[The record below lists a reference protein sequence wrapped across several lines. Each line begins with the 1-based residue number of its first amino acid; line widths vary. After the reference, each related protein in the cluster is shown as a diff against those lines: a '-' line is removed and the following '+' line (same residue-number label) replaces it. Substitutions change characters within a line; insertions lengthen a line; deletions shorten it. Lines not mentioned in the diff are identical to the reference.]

1 MRSLVL
7 FSVLAMVLAG
17 CSSSD
22 SGNETRRNASA
33 SPPRSGAAAPPLP
46 AAAAQASVQ
55 RAFAT
60 RAPALPHR
68 TAGGGFA
75 LAPDRG
81 DLVAYPSKAPILHE
95 GAYTWHRADL
105 SEAHAIAAIVG
116 GHLSVTAP
124 SGEKLDFRYERHVEH
139 ASGDWTW
146 VGRSA
151 HGAASDEAII
161 TFGEHAAF
169 GRISQP
175 GKLPLRLTIRDGKAW
190 LVETDPTKVAMIDSP
205 ATKPTGPDYLLP
217 TAAAP
222 AATSAPATSFALDA
236 APMADGAPTVVD
248 VVLGYTNG
256 FAADLGGSSQAV
268 TRLNFMMEVT
278 NNGYINSQIS
288 ARVRLVGTVQVNYP
302 DNTDNGDT
310 LEKLTGTRTVPVD
323 PAFNGLRAAR
333 DQYGADL
340 VSLVRKFTRPE
351 NNGCG
356 IAWLNG
362 GGQRGVTA
370 GNAGNGY
377 SVVSDGRSPG
387 TGGTTYFCSDDTLAH
402 EMGHNMGAQH
412 DRDTANSSGTLQ
424 YGAFAYSFGY
434 KQGGAAGFH
443 TIMAYGDEGQR
454 GYLVFSNPRISFCGG
469 QLCGLADSAD
479 NARTLN
485 QTIPIVAQFRATKT
499 YARNDFDGDG
509 KSDVYW
515 RNVASGAN
523 DLWFMNGAS
532 MNSATTVHREPNLS
546 WSVVGSGDFN
556 GDGRP
561 DVLWRNLSTGQV
573 YVHLMEGTQILPSSG
588 FSITVP
594 DLNWKIVALGDFN
607 GDLRTDIYWRNTAN
621 GTNDVWL
628 MNGVMPQ
635 RVATVHREP
644 DLNWTVVGSGDF
656 NGDGFADIF
665 WRNKASGQNYI
676 HLMSGTTILASSGGA
691 PTVADQGF
699 QVAAIADFNADG
711 KSDVYW
717 RSSTTG
723 QCYLWTMA
731 GTAPNA
737 VNLVHTEPDQAWR
750 IVNSGDYNGDGKAD
764 IFWRNTSTGQNYIHL
779 MNGPL
784 VLPGSGSG
792 YPVPDQ
798 NWKVTGF

>member
-1 MRSLVL
+1 MRPLVL

-22 SGNETRRNASA
+22 SGNEARRNASA
-33 SPPRSGAAAPPLP
+33 PQPLSGVAAPGL
-46 AAAAQASVQ
+46 AAAQASVQ
-55 RAFAT
+55 RARSMRT
-60 RAPALPHR
+60 PALPHR
-68 TAGGGFA
+68 AAGGGFA
-75 LAPDRG
+75 LAPDHG
-81 DLVAYPSKAPILHE
+81 DLVAYSSKAPILHE

-139 ASGDWTW
+139 TSGDWTW
-146 VGRSA
+146 VGRSED
-151 HGAASDEAII
+151 GAASDEAII

-190 LVETDPTKVAMIDSP
+190 LVETDPSKVARIDSP

-217 TAAAP
+217 TAAA
-222 AATSAPATSFALDA
+222 ATATATSSPTNTFALDA

-302 DNTDNGDT
+302 DNTDNGDA

-362 GGQRGVTA
+362 SGQRGVTA
-370 GNAGNGY
+370 GSAGNGY
-377 SVVSDGRSPG
+377 SVVSDGRSAG
-387 TGGTTYFCSDDTLAH
+387 SGGTTYFCSDDTLAH

-412 DRDTANSSGTLQ
+412 DRDTASSSGTLQ
-424 YGAFAYSFGY
+424 YGAYAYSFGY

-443 TIMAYGDEGQR
+443 TIMAYGDDGQR
-454 GYLVFSNPRISFCGG
+454 GYLVFSNPRINFCGG
-469 QLCGLADSAD
+469 QLCGVADSAD

-485 QTIPIVAQFRATKT
+485 QTIPVVAQFRATVVPIVPVRGDVNGDRS
-499 YARNDFDGDG
+499 ADLLWRNTGAQQFAHWLAGSSSNMQGFGSSAGFSMIASYEVAAIGDFTGDG
-509 KSDVYW
+509 RSDVLWKSDTARFLILWVSSADGY
-515 RNVASGAN
+515 VQQEIGGYEPGMSLIGA
-523 DLWFMNGAS
+523 
-532 MNSATTVHREPNLS
+532 
-546 WSVVGSGDFN
+546 GDFN
-556 GDGRP
+556 GDGRY
-561 DVLWRNLSTGQV
+561 DLLWRSTASEK
-573 YVHLMEGTQILPSSG
+573 L
-588 FSITVP
+588 
-594 DLNWKIVALGDFN
+594 K
-607 GDLRTDIYWRNTAN
+607 
-621 GTNDVWL
+621 VWL
-628 MNGVMPQ
+628 MNAN
-635 RVATVHREP
+635 RVAGTMEAPMPSWFQILGV
-644 DLNWTVVGSGDF
+644 GDF
-656 NGDGFADIF
+656 DADGRSDVVYADDVRTNVYFSRGNSFAGLNVGGRPGGWRYVDSADMNGDGRDDML
-665 WRNKASGQNYI
+665 WLNPSTGVLSYWTMN
-676 HLMSGTTILASSGGA
+676 G
-691 PTVADQGF
+691 
-699 QVAAIADFNADG
+699 AAI
-711 KSDVYW
+711 
-717 RSSTTG
+717 TG
-723 QCYLWTMA
+723 NPSVAVRA
-731 GTAPNA
+731 GEAFA
-737 VNLVHTEPDQAWR
+737 AARD
-750 IVNSGDYNGDGKAD
+750 INGDGRAD
-764 IFWRNTSTGQNYIHL
+764 LIWNAAGQLTVHIDITGTSLRYSN
-779 MNGPL
+779 
-784 VLPGSGSG
+784 G
-792 YPVPDQ
+792 YPSGWQ
-798 NWKVTGF
+798 MRF